1 MSFLIINA
9 SITNKMNFVKGTIL
23 ICTSPQKTGCGIL
36 YVKRDSIIKAAEES
50 SDSWNWFE
58 IYCNKREERA
68 EKTHSMNISN
78 VRLATAEEAEL
89 WDQDVHYINQVKE
102 TSDVE
107 SE

>member
-1 MSFLIINA
+1 
-9 SITNKMNFVKGTIL
+9 MNFTKGTIL

-36 YVKRDSIIKAAEES
+36 YVKRDSIIKAAEDS
-50 SDSWNWFE
+50 SDYYDWFE
-58 IYCNKREERA
+58 IYRNKREERL

-78 VRLATAEEAEL
+78 IRLATKEETEL
-89 WDQDVHYINQVKE
+89 WNNDENYINQVKE